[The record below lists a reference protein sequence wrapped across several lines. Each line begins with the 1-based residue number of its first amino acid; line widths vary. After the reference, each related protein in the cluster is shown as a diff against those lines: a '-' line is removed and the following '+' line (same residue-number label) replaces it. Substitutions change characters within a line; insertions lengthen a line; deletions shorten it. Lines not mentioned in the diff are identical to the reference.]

1 MSNAEQV
8 KQNLQYAD
16 ESRIGKLTDEQK
28 ACYPNAKKVFET
40 SARISCTHCEY
51 CVPCPKGVEIP
62 EIFAQYNK
70 SAQDEGGAKK
80 AYKKIKGDAQKCVG
94 CGKCEEKCPQQLPI
108 REKLKEADAFF
119 KG

>member
-1 MSNAEQV
+1 
-8 KQNLQYAD
+8 
-16 ESRIGKLTDEQK
+16 
-28 ACYPNAKKVFET
+28 KKVFET

-70 SAQDEGGAKK
+70 SVQDKDAAKK
-80 AYKKIKGDAQKCVG
+80 AYKKIKGGAQQCVD

-119 KG
+119 KGE